1 MQISNIQMN
10 PLLQDLKA
18 NSAASKTNLN
28 FSELLIDAMEGVNKN
43 LHDSQTISNQFLIGE
58 TDSIHDVRIAGIKA
72 ELSFSM
78 ALETTN
84 KILSAYN
91 EIMRLQL

>member
-10 PLLQDLKA
+10 PIQSSTLNQV
-18 NSAASKTNLN
+18 NKTQNIN

-43 LHDSQTISNQFLIGE
+43 LQDSETISNQFLIGE

-72 ELSFSM
+72 ELSFSL
-78 ALETTN
+78 ALEVTN
-84 KILSAYN
+84 KILGAYN